1 MKTFNPIRLTQ
12 ARLWND
18 FSLDYLAGLIHITGA
33 SINLYEK
40 GKRKPD
46 NEIQLKLAN
55 ALDFPIDFFYT
66 PSKDTS
72 FCAIS
77 YRKKANTRKIGKQRA
92 ELLKQFSFE
101 FIELLSSYVSFKE
114 SSLMPQDIEYDTL
127 QNDDI
132 EKIAQDVRQALHA
145 GNAPI
150 QNLMTFLE
158 NRGAFIFLY
167 NNEITPVD
175 GFSCINAEHPYI
187 YINENASWDRMRF
200 TLAHELGHIIL
211 HSGIDRDALTLSENN
226 MLEEQADLF
235 AAAFLIPQQSFI
247 ADFISPSRPF
257 LLKMKETWGVSMAA
271 IIMRAKRLGLITQAQ
286 KEYYF
291 TEASRRNERKIECGN
306 NLRPKEQPFI
316 IETVI
321 KSLLDNNVTDK
332 YRLAS
337 ATHLPHSILKILS
350 FGTLADNQQE
360 ECNPFV
366 LNFYPKE
373 KSLTCG

>member
-18 FSLDYLAGLIHITGA
+18 FSLDYLAGLIHVTKS

-55 ALDFPIDFFYT
+55 ALDFPLEFFYT

-72 FCAIS
+72 FSVIS
-77 YRKKANTRKIGKQRA
+77 YRKKSHTRKIGKQRA
-92 ELLKQFSFE
+92 ELLKHFSFE

-114 SSLMPQDIEYDTL
+114 SCLIPQEREYETL

-132 EKIAQDVRQALHA
+132 EKIAQNVRHALRA

-167 NNEITPVD
+167 NNEITSVD

-211 HSGIDRDALTLSENN
+211 HSGIDRDALTLPENN
-226 MLEEQADLF
+226 LLEEQADFF
-235 AAAFLIPQQSFI
+235 ASAFLIPQQSFI

-271 IIMRAKRLGLITQAQ
+271 IIMRAKQLELITQTQA
-286 KEYYF
+286 EYYF

-306 NLRPKEQPFI
+306 NLRPKEQPFV

-321 KSLLDNNVTDK
+321 KSLLNSNVTDK
-332 YRLAS
+332 YILAS
-337 ATHLPHSILKILS
+337 ATHLPQPILKMLS
-350 FGTLADNQQE
+350 FGTLADNQAE
-360 ECNPFV
+360 EMNPFV
-366 LNFYPKE
+366 LKF
-373 KSLTCG
+373 

>member
-18 FSLDYLAGLIHITGA
+18 FSLDYLAGLIHVTRS

-46 NEIQLKLAN
+46 NIVQLKLAN
-55 ALDFPIDFFYT
+55 ALDFPIEFFYT

-77 YRKKANTRKIGKQRA
+77 YRKKSNTRKIGKQRA
-92 ELLKQFSFE
+92 ELLKHFSFE

-114 SSLMPQDIEYDTL
+114 SCIMPQEREYETL

-132 EKIAQDVRQALHA
+132 EKIAQNVRQSLHA

-167 NNEITPVD
+167 NNKITPVD
-175 GFSCINAEHPYI
+175 GFSCINAGHPYI

-211 HSGIDRDALTLSENN
+211 HSGVDRSKLSAAENN
-226 MLEEQADLF
+226 LLEEQADLF
-235 AAAFLIPQQSFI
+235 AAAFLIPRQSFA
-247 ADFISPSRPF
+247 ADFISPNRFF

-271 IIMRAKRLGLITQAQ
+271 IIMRAKQLELITQTQA
-286 KEYYF
+286 EYYF
-291 TEASRRNERKIECGN
+291 TEASRRNERKIERGN

-316 IETVI
+316 IKTVI
-321 KSLLDNNVTDK
+321 ESLLNNSIAD
-332 YRLAS
+332 RFMLAS
-337 ATHLPHSILKILS
+337 STHLPNSLLKVLS
-350 FGTLADNQQE
+350 FGTLSDNHPE
-360 ECNPFV
+360 ESNPFV
-366 LNFYPKE
+366 LNFFPKE
-373 KSLTCG
+373 KSCTSG

>member
-18 FSLDYLAGLIHITGA
+18 FSLDYLAGLIHVTRS

-46 NEIQLKLAN
+46 NIVQLKLAN
-55 ALDFPIDFFYT
+55 ALDFPIEFFYT

-72 FCAIS
+72 FSTIS
-77 YRKKANTRKIGKQRA
+77 YRKKSNTRKIGKQRA
-92 ELLKQFSFE
+92 ELLKHFSFE
-101 FIELLSSYVSFKE
+101 FVEILSSYVSFKE
-114 SSLMPQDIEYDTL
+114 SCILSPDIDYSVLHD
-127 QNDDI
+127 DDI
-132 EKIAQDVRQALHA
+132 ENIAQDFRKKFQV

-158 NRGAFIFLY
+158 NRGVFIFLY
-167 NNEITPVD
+167 NNEITSVD

-211 HSGIDRDALTLSENN
+211 HSGVDRNMLSTAENN
-226 MLEEQADLF
+226 RLEEQADLF

-271 IIMRAKRLGLITQAQ
+271 IIMRAKQLELITQTQA
-286 KEYYF
+286 EYYF
-291 TEASRRNERKIECGN
+291 TEASRRNERKIESGN

-316 IETVI
+316 IKTVI
-321 KSLLDNNVTDK
+321 ESLLNNSIAD
-332 YRLAS
+332 RFMLAS
-337 ATHLPHSILKILS
+337 STHLPNSLLKVLS
-350 FGTLADNQQE
+350 FGTLSDNHPE
-360 ECNPFV
+360 ESNPFV
-366 LNFYPKE
+366 LNFFPKE
-373 KSLTCG
+373 KSCTSG